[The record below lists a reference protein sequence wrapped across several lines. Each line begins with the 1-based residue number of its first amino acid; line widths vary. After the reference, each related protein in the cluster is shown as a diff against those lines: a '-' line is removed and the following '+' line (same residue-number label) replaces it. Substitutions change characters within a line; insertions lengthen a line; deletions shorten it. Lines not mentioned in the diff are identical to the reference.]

1 MNLLTYIF
9 AFAVFACVGSFIG
22 VCADRIPR
30 GEQIYKGRSHCDSC
44 GRELKAGELIPI
56 LSFVFLGGRCR
67 KCRKRIPVSSLLI
80 ELTTGV
86 LGTLAIILYGLT
98 VQGIAFGIITCI
110 LIEIAIVDHKTMEI
124 SDLASLMIAVIGVT
138 LMIYDGTY
146 ISSLIGLVCVSVPFL
161 VLALFKTMGFGDVKL
176 MAAVGLLLGYKGVLL
191 AAFFGIV
198 IGSAAAAFMKI
209 KNTKGWKSEIAF
221 GPYLCVGTYIS
232 MLFGERLLS
241 LYLSLLQ

>member
-44 GRELKAGELIPI
+44 GRELKAWELIPI
-56 LSFVFLGGRCR
+56 LSFVFLGGCCR

-80 ELTTGV
+80 ELMTGV

-110 LIEIAIVDHKTMEI
+110 LIEITIVDHKTMEI
-124 SDLASLMIAVIGVT
+124 SDLASLMIAVIGVA
-138 LMIYDGTY
+138 LMIYDGSY

-198 IGSAAAAFMKI
+198 IGSAAAAVMKI